1 MQANHDLAC
10 IQDTACILETNSV
23 SSTKKLRPS
32 LLYEAPPL
40 FKAQL
45 YAITGT
51 DVWLYP
57 CVGWIHA
64 VYTPKDSLVFGGNF
78 LHCFNM
84 VLQLQ
89 IAEIEVRTHV
99 RRLYS
104 IRLMTVLSVIYKN
117 VIHVENCGMS
127 PLPFL
132 SPFPAKFSSVRLF
145 WTENLGLSGTSFL
158 RAGCLCC
165 HPENTEHWP

>member
-1 MQANHDLAC
+1 
-10 IQDTACILETNSV
+10 
-23 SSTKKLRPS
+23 
-32 LLYEAPPL
+32 
-40 FKAQL
+40 
-45 YAITGT
+45 
-51 DVWLYP
+51 
-57 CVGWIHA
+57 

-84 VLQLQ
+84 ALQLQ

-132 SPFPAKFSSVRLF
+132 SPFPANFSSVRLF
-145 WTENLGLSGTSFL
+145 
-158 RAGCLCC
+158 
-165 HPENTEHWP
+165 